1 MAGGS
6 VMARIEVL
14 IKLVEALTQ
23 KIDKQAKIIERMQG
37 LLDELDNRL

>member
-14 IKLVEALTQ
+14 IKMVEALN
-23 KIDKQAKIIERMQG
+23 KKLEDQAKIIERMQG